1 MTVRVAVG
9 IVINA
14 ENQVLITKRSA
25 AQHQGNKWEFPGG
38 KIEESETPQQALQ
51 RELKEE
57 LGIDIQTSSFFTTIE
72 HQYSD
77 MSVRLEFYTIT
88 KWLGDAK
95 GLEGQPLLWIKKTDL
110 HNYEFPT
117 ANQSIVEMLTK

>member
-1 MTVRVAVG
+1 MSVRVAVG

-25 AQHQGNKWEFPGG
+25 DQHQGNKWEFPGG
-38 KIEESETPQQALQ
+38 KIEESETPQQALR

-57 LGIDIQTSSFFTTIE
+57 VGIDIQSSSFFTTIE

-77 MSVRLEFYTIT
+77 KKVTLEFYKVT
-88 KWLGDAK
+88 KWLGEAK
-95 GLEGQPLLWIKKTDL
+95 GLEGQPLIWVEKSALN
-110 HNYEFPT
+110 NYEFPT
-117 ANQSIVEMLTK
+117 ANKAIVVMLV